1 MADETI
7 STRIVANADFS
18 ALIADVHKVT
28 ASLSRLQEQL
38 ANSNKMLANNVAL
51 MNRNFADTL
60 RSTGQY
66 STHFVSLTSDVEKF
80 GKNLDGG
87 RLKLR
92 DYFGTFQQHVKTS
105 GGLIRELARQQVA
118 MQNAIL
124 QPLGRNSQGLQQ
136 FNVHIPRGLDEIKNK
151 TSIARQELAIMN
163 RVIQDGAVQ
172 LINWGK
178 NTQWAGRQLTVGLTL
193 PLAAFGKASADAFKQ
208 ADQELT
214 RLTKVYG
221 DVAGTSAAELGRIRQ
236 DVINTSKELSQAF
249 GTNFSETISLAADIA
264 ATGKQGQELL
274 DSVKETSRLA
284 VLGEVDRQEAMK
296 ATLAIQTA
304 FQQNTDELS
313 ASINFLN
320 AVENQT
326 STSLADLVEAIP
338 KAGPVVKQLGGDI
351 EDLALYMTAMREGG
365 INASEGANALKSGLA
380 ALINPTKQTVGVMG
394 DFGIDILGM
403 VNKNAGDT
411 TALLF
416 DLQAALDNLNP
427 LQKAQA
433 IEQLFGKFQ
442 FARISALLN
451 NLGRQGSQTLQVLD
465 LMKASA
471 SDLEKVA
478 GRELAAVTESAS
490 GRYKRAIESLRAD
503 LAGLGDQFLSIATT
517 MINVVDKALKFFEG
531 LPKPIKQAIT
541 FLGALTALAG
551 PLIMI
556 TGVLANFFGY
566 ILKGVMHMKAFFKGG
581 EGWKYLTPEM
591 LAAEKAGK
599 LVEQSFY
606 SDAKA
611 AAILQTALR
620 NLIDEFSILEAK
632 AKGGAMAVNPA
643 VSTLA
648 GNMIMGAGGR
658 EVVSGH
664 PLAGK
669 YGTRASSHMVPRG
682 SMTEE
687 QKIAQTMFGMV
698 PGPIPVNQ
706 KIGQNPQ
713 IYMNEPLPPIPGLT
727 TIGGASTGVVS
738 GEAARWHAMMA
749 TLAMQSKSE
758 IEQLKQQIAT
768 TKVVSK
774 DFMMQ
779 FDDILPIVSG
789 LTDNAAQQS
798 AAIVAELRAGKITVE
813 QARAQIVALNLEVER
828 MIAQSVGTYATSVG
842 RTINPTV
849 VPTLDQ
855 PVVDAAGKS
864 NMREL
869 FKKGKTRDFIN
880 RVARSLGVR
889 TSGAGYSIET
899 TRPKRMNRG
908 GPVYMSSGAMVP
920 GPNVN
925 ADVVPAMLTPGE
937 FVVNREAT
945 AENLPLLM
953 AINNGMNAGGM
964 VNAPRSYYG
973 SNKRDHL
980 TRSQIAA
987 RFFESP
993 GYDENIRIGTI
1004 ASDASILT
1012 GMGMDPDAAIQM
1024 AAADFDDAI
1033 TYATG
1038 KDGTFSLKR
1047 FTTRRNQ
1054 LLKQV
1059 HSWRKELGIS
1069 GKPIRQFTP
1078 GGMGA
1083 TRDPQFGN
1091 FDRGISSVQQKLIRS
1106 NKFSASAKKYLLGL
1120 DLMQMTGS
1128 RFTHRSHFERY
1139 GGQDVQGTEY
1149 LYQTTPVPATVNA
1162 FMNDA
1167 ERKRYGRDLLP
1178 PVAGGRGGARAMFQ
1192 RVLST
1197 ASQRGGYRGAAV
1209 PTARDLTASRRSAS
1223 PMQRNIQRAVMAAF
1237 ARRPVPAMHN
1247 AGGMIY
1253 MNRGGMVPGYNKG
1266 GIAEALKSGFQ
1277 QGKAAGPSQ
1286 IGTGAAS
1293 QMMGMGLLFG
1303 GQAVGGSMGQAMQ
1316 IAGML
1321 SSFAPMLAPI
1331 GKMIKTMGSLTAVV
1345 TKFGSIAGRVFM
1357 AVRTGITAM
1366 LGPVGLVIA
1375 GITGLVAL
1383 VIKLRK
1389 MSAEREAEQ
1398 TSMFGLSEKGA
1409 KELGISYTNLSEKIK
1424 DVRAEQQ
1431 LMADKARS
1439 QFEAYTSAGVTGI
1452 SLTIKQLKDLKETVK
1467 KDMPDTLKTLN
1478 GMDTSQLTAWAA
1490 NIKAQMLAAGK
1501 SVQETNNL
1509 IYALIESSN
1518 KAGMGITALTDKAF
1532 MGITDKGS
1540 AAAFIVKNLADNF
1553 DKVYSIDSD
1562 AFAANL
1568 DTAVT
1573 SLDKALESMI
1583 GTKNAQGEIV
1593 DEAEAL
1599 VSIYKKMEESGVKNK
1614 EISSAVLI
1622 TIQKERP
1629 ELAAILKQG
1638 DTIGGMYAKWRLLL
1652 SGVSLDLSKL
1662 NSEQAE
1668 LLATFQA
1675 GLDQAAATA
1684 LDVTN
1689 NLAGV
1694 PNVGKT
1700 LKKVNEAQAAAAK
1713 LATAGA
1719 KGELGANKEL
1729 IKTYQDQIKE
1739 IRKRADEK
1747 KKALQNTLDS
1757 ENTELQMQKLQL
1769 EYQQA
1774 LARGDKDA
1782 AAAAQISIQ
1791 QLSKEYQTRKA
1802 IQTIEDNAAK
1812 EEEKIQAKIDAEN
1825 AKDKK
1830 GIAAGEAYGNRAT
1843 SLSATSAAI
1852 TEFTNRYTGLAS
1864 RQSIVDAMTPGVQKN
1879 TANQRVKDD
1888 FSVFMKDL
1896 IDSANKDPYV
1906 AEAFKNLLIKDAKT
1920 GKYIEKPSFTSTSP
1934 TGTTYTSGG
1943 AFGELASLSK
1953 SMSLFASQ
1961 IMGSPGGTLQGVIN
1975 AIKAGQKG
1983 PGVGSKDNPI
1993 IIDDTKYKA
2002 TMAADGSFT
2011 NAAIV
2016 NAYKLKADQYVTYL
2030 DKKYQLGTNNKFVPA
2045 KAMGG
2050 YITRAQSGI
2059 SGMMGTQP
2067 YLVGERGPELFIPS
2081 GGGQIIPNNM
2091 LGINYGPSFNIPS
2104 NTIDGIRGG
2113 TNNSYNNNVYNI
2125 DIDLNGTNVSADDI
2139 MRRFKAEL
2147 ALINAKEGRVRTVGG
2162 SY

>member
-105 GGLIRELARQQVA
+105 GGLIRELAKQQVA

-221 DVAGTSAAELGRIRQ
+221 DVAGTSAAELGKIRQ

-632 AKGGAMAVNPA
+632 AKSGAMAVNPA
-643 VSTLA
+643 ITTMA
-648 GNMIMGAGGR
+648 GNAVMGAGGR
-658 EVVSGH
+658 VVNPGH
-664 PLAGK
+664 PLAGAM
-669 YGTRASSHMVPRG
+669 GTRASTHMVPRAG
-682 SMTEE
+682 LTDE
-687 QKIAQTMFGMV
+687 QRMQQTIFGLV
-698 PGPIPVNQ
+698 PGSIPVNR
-706 KIGQNPQ
+706 KIGDAPQ
-713 IYMNEPLPPIPGLT
+713 IYMNQPLPPVAGLT
-727 TIGGASTGVVS
+727 QVGGVSTGVVA

-749 TLAMQSKSE
+749 TLAMQSKAE
-758 IEQLKQQIAT
+758 IEQLKKQIAT
-768 TKVVSK
+768 TGIVSK
-774 DFMMQ
+774 DFMQQ

-789 LTDNAAQQS
+789 ITDNAAQQS
-798 AAIVAELRAGKITVE
+798 SLIVAELRAGKLTVE
-813 QARAQIVALNLEVER
+813 QARAKIIALNLEVER
-828 MIAQSVGTYATSVG
+828 MIGQAVGTHAASMG
-842 RTINPTV
+842 RTINPTM
-849 VPTLDQ
+849 VPTLNQ
-855 PVVDAAGKS
+855 PVVDPSGKS

-869 FKKGKTRDFIN
+869 FKKSKTRDLVDK
-880 RVARSLGVR
+880 VARSLGVR
-889 TSGAGYSIET
+889 TSGAGYNIET
-899 TRPKRMNRG
+899 TRPRKMNMG
-908 GPVYMSSGAMVP
+908 GYVYTMNDGNIVP

-925 ADVVPAMLTPGE
+925 SDVVPAMLTPGE

-945 AENLPLLM
+945 AANLPLLM
-953 AINNGMNAGGM
+953 AINGGAGNGGPGYATGGEIQAW
-964 VNAPRSYYG
+964 NDL
-973 SNKRDHL
+973 RDINTRMFSSPNWEQEVR
-980 TRSQIAA
+980 TRSI
-987 RFFESP
+987 
-993 GYDENIRIGTI
+993 
-1004 ASDASILT
+1004 
-1012 GMGMDPDAAIQM
+1012 MHDAAILV
-1024 AAADFDDAI
+1024 DRGLSVDDAI
-1033 TYATG
+1033 KFAT
-1038 KDGTFSLKR
+1038 KDYDDAWSQSLNKEGFIDKNKWRQARKVTSMRRARHLSRLRAGQIRAGISNPVREMTKTGAGIRPTRELLAAVQGRAGALGGTAVVDKIFGSLFGSDWEKNPD
-1047 FTTRRNQ
+1047 FA
-1054 LLKQV
+1054 KAV
-1059 HSWRKELGIS
+1059 HSEHTSPRGSWGYRMLGNYGQAMLGEEGINVRTNRVRTVS
-1069 GKPIRQFTP
+1069 GGLLPDEVIMTNRGLGSYERQSNRRGINP
-1078 GGMGA
+1078 RNMPQA
-1083 TRDPQFGN
+1083 TRF
-1091 FDRGISSVQQKLIRS
+1091 
-1106 NKFSASAKKYLLGL
+1106 LG
-1120 DLMQMTGS
+1120 MPTW
-1128 RFTHRSHFERY
+1128 
-1139 GGQDVQGTEY
+1139 
-1149 LYQTTPVPATVNA
+1149 
-1162 FMNDA
+1162 
-1167 ERKRYGRDLLP
+1167 
-1178 PVAGGRGGARAMFQ
+1178 
-1192 RVLST
+1192 LS
-1197 ASQRGGYRGAAV
+1197 
-1209 PTARDLTASRRSAS
+1209 
-1223 PMQRNIQRAVMAAF
+1223 RAVRGFGDRRMSFRTAF
-1237 ARRPVPAMHN
+1237 AA
-1247 AGGMIY
+1247 
-1253 MNRGGMVPGYNKG
+1253 NRGGMVPGYNMGGIVQGYQKG

-1286 IGTGAAS
+1286 MGTGAAS

-1316 IAGML
+1316 LAGML
-1321 SSFAPMLAPI
+1321 ASFAPMLAPI

-1375 GITGLVAL
+1375 GITALVAL

-1518 KAGMGITALTDKAF
+1518 KAGMGIAALTDKAF

-1583 GTKNAQGEIV
+1583 GTKNAQGEVV

-1614 EISSAVLI
+1614 EISSAVLL

-1668 LLATFQA
+1668 LLSTFQS

-1694 PNVGKT
+1694 PSVGKT

-1747 KKALQNTLDS
+1747 KKALQDTLDS

-1791 QLSKEYQTRKA
+1791 QLSKEFQTRKA
-1802 IQTIEDNAAK
+1802 IQKIEDNAIK

-1830 GIAAGEAYGNRAT
+1830 GTAAGEAYGNRAT

-1864 RQSIVDAMTPGVQKN
+1864 RQSIIDAMTPGVQKN

-1888 FSVFMKDL
+1888 FSVFMQDL
-1896 IDSANKDPYV
+1896 IKSANKDPYV
-1906 AEAFKNLLIKDAKT
+1906 AEAFSNLLIKDPKT

-1953 SMSLFASQ
+1953 SMSAFASQ
-1961 IMGSPGGTLQGVIN
+1961 IMGGPKGTLQGVID
-1975 AIKAGQKG
+1975 AIRAGQKG
-1983 PGVGSKDNPI
+1983 TGVGTSSNPYV
-1993 IIDDTKYKA
+1993 IDDTKYKVTTA
-2002 TMAADGSFT
+2002 TDGSFT
-2011 NAAIV
+2011 SKAIV
-2016 NAYKLKADQYVTYL
+2016 DAYASQGLEAGDFVTYL
-2030 DKKYQLGTNNKFVPA
+2030 DKKYKLERNNKFVPA

-2104 NTIDGIRGG
+2104 NTISGVNGG